1 MVKAEKLTKIYKLP
15 GEDIVAL
22 KGIDFEINEGEFVS
36 IMGPSGA
43 GKTTLLNLIGC
54 LDGVTGGKLKLMG
67 HELSSL
73 TEKQLSYL
81 RRGNIG
87 FVFQD
92 FFLIS
97 SLTALENVKAA
108 LVFARIKDKDERAVQ
123 ILERLGLGKRLHH
136 YPEELSGG
144 ELQRVAIARALV
156 ISPKIILADE
166 PTGNLDTKNALLIY
180 EIFQQINREEKIT
193 IIAATHNVK
202 LGYLANRVIHLV
214 DGYIEKDE
222 RLR

>member
-1 MVKAEKLTKIYKLP
+1 
-15 GEDIVAL
+15 
-22 KGIDFEINEGEFVS
+22 
-36 IMGPSGA
+36 
-43 GKTTLLNLIGC
+43 
-54 LDGVTGGKLKLMG
+54 MG

-123 ILERLGLGKRLHH
+123 ILERLGLGNRVHH